1 MDQHSGKENIV
12 CQSEKNSFFMI
23 HWLRGRGQREEL
35 RPKVPRLYN
44 SCSHTRVP
52 LREGM
57 LDGDTEEHTRTSN
70 QEECHPTDIV
80 PMEGIANLQNT
91 DPYLFAISMKFIGIL
106 SANKVSVDSFWTLL
120 QTNVKFLV
128 NFRRKKSWGHKK
140 TLCCHYLK
148 LAQTTQKSFSI

>member
-1 MDQHSGKENIV
+1 
-12 CQSEKNSFFMI
+12 MI
-23 HWLRGRGQREEL
+23 CWLRGRGQRDGEEL

-44 SCSHTRVP
+44 SCSHTGVP

-91 DPYLFAISMKFIGIL
+91 DPIFVCNFIGIL
-106 SANKVSVDSFWTLL
+106 WGNKVSVDSFWTLS
-120 QTNVKFLV
+120 
-128 NFRRKKSWGHKK
+128 RPM
-140 TLCCHYLK
+140 
-148 LAQTTQKSFSI
+148 